1 MQLSFESIT
10 EDPVH
15 LFEKNNI
22 RVSVLRLDRIHPVI
36 SGNKW
41 FKLKYYL
48 EDARQQHKKKIVT
61 FGGAWSNHIVATAA
75 ACACEGFSSAG
86 IIRGET
92 PAVLS
97 ASLLKAQEYGME
109 LHFTNR
115 TDYGEKII
123 PAVLDHEQCYFINEG
138 GYGKKGAKGAAG
150 ILDYCQPGF
159 THCCCAVGTGT
170 MMAGLVNSVLPE
182 QKVIGI
188 SVLKNNLEAEK
199 QVQQLLNEEKKDW
212 QIVHD
217 YHFGGY
223 AKYTDVLIQ
232 FMNEFFSSTN
242 IPSDFVYTGKLFF
255 AVSDMIRDGFFPPG
269 SNLLLVH
276 SGGLQG
282 NSSLGKGKLIY

>member
-22 RVSVLRLDRIHPVI
+22 RVSVLRLDKIHPVI

-48 EDARQQHKKKIVT
+48 EDSRQQHKKKIVT

-75 ACACEGFSSAG
+75 ACARDGFSSAG
-86 IIRGET
+86 IIRGEE
-92 PAVLS
+92 PAILS
-97 ASLLKAQEYGME
+97 ASLLKAKEYGME
-109 LHFTNR
+109 LHFTSR
-115 TDYGEKII
+115 TDYSKKIT
-123 PAVLDHEQCYFINEG
+123 PEVLDPEQCYFINEG
-138 GYGKKGAKGAAG
+138 GYGKKGAKGAAVM
-150 ILDYCQPGF
+150 LDYCQPGF

-170 MMAGLVNSVLPE
+170 MMAGLINAILPG

-212 QIVHD
+212 QIFHD

-223 AKYTDVLIQ
+223 AKYTEVLIR
-232 FMNEFFSSTN
+232 FMNEFFSNTN

-255 AVSDMIRDGFFPPG
+255 AVFDMIQRRFFPPG
-269 SNLLLVH
+269 SNLLLIH